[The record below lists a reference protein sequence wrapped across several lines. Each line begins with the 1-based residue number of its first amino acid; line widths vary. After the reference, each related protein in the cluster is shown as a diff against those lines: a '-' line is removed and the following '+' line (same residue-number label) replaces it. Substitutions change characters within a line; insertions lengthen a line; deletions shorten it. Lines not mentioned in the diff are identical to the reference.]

1 MPSPHSNDGFNWEAA
16 IYEVGQV
23 QLSFPRWTSWRKNE
37 PRWLSVRTSSR
48 GATRPSERTSS
59 SQTAELW
66 VMLKL
71 KYVSYHLSSCWT
83 HTYIQTKEKRAETWK
98 YDSGGRRV
106 AGVSVVQRGRAIWL
120 WFSNLLTKYRFFQWF
135 ARSWWSWQPIII
147 FTMLVLAQCWWPY

>member
-1 MPSPHSNDGFNWEAA
+1 MYHMCITIEFLELRWINYKRRCWLPTTSTGLYTLCHRYNSMKRFSSRFLSTTTCPSSYANSDTRCGFFKNQ

-83 HTYIQTKEKRAETWK
+83 HTTASQYKGK
-98 YDSGGRRV
+98 YLCGAS
-106 AGVSVVQRGRAIWL
+106 
-120 WFSNLLTKYRFFQWF
+120 
-135 ARSWWSWQPIII
+135 
-147 FTMLVLAQCWWPY
+147 